1 MKIQFQIQKKVL
13 ELISTYSD
21 MPKGDD
27 KSYHPI
33 VGDRGVKALKAAIQ
47 AHDERVACGFHD
59 FHNILIDLGLNTKE
73 DCVNNKDSC
82 EGELAHGNV
91 LVSMIHFMIFARII
105 NFMKK

>member
-1 MKIQFQIQKKVL
+1 
-13 ELISTYSD
+13 

-47 AHDERVACGFHD
+47 AHDEKVARGFHD
-59 FHNILIDLGLNTKE
+59 FYNILIDLGLNTKK
-73 DCVNNKDSC
+73 DCVNNKDSS
-82 EGELAHGNV
+82 EGELAHDNV
-91 LVSMIHFMIFARII
+91 LVSTIHFMIFTWII